1 MRLFHATFRARAQR
15 IVRNATRPHMLMRLA
30 LFAALLIV
38 LQGAKCPSIPEMKTV
53 DIAVVAEQ
61 TIELEFEARGGI
73 NAESDV
79 VTINIEELR
88 DDLEDADIEIDDI
101 DTVVVHAVSYGVT
114 AYYEGNTG
122 DLANRR
128 IEDGN
133 LTVTRLD
140 AAESHEIFHDVN
152 VNVYPL
158 LGELVPAPVEPGGI
172 AFLNE
177 LLADVLQALKTGGTE
192 GFDLQGTVSG
202 VSTPMGRDTN
212 FDWRVV
218 VRYQVK
224 GTAEIERPEF

>member
-15 IVRNATRPHMLMRLA
+15 IVRNATRPHTLMRLA

-38 LQGAKCPSIPEMKTV
+38 LQGAKCPSVPEMKTV

-61 TIELEFEARGGI
+61 TVELEFLARGGI

-101 DTVVVHAVSYGVT
+101 DTVVVHAISYGVT
-114 AYYEGNTG
+114 AYGEDVY
-122 DLANRR
+122 DRR

-140 AAESHEIFHDVN
+140 TAESHEIFHDVN
-152 VNVYPL
+152 VDVYPL
-158 LGELVPAPVEPGGI
+158 LGELVPAPIEPGGI
-172 AFLNE
+172 VFLNE

-202 VSTPMGRDTN
+202 VSTPEGRDTN